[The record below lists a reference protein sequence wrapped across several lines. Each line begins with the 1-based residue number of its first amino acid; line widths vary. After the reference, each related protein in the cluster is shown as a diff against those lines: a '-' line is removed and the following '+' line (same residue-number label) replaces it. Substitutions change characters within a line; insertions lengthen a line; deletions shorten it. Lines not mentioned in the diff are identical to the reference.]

1 MKKFFVLF
9 SFLFMLSPQ
18 IVKAENIDITMSDHI
33 TIRYDE
39 TGSADVTPLN
49 ITNNTKGTPI
59 SLTGLSVENLD
70 DYELIDWGSAEKNYN
85 AIALKV
91 NGKKVLYD
99 NIYGMDFFQV
109 QPKSKGSLVFTAKD
123 RYFDSAFTKDLFK
136 INLTFDKVVKDVV
149 LTYNSNGG
157 DYVSPVKCR
166 NGDTIQL
173 PEISKGDDNKY
184 ILRGW
189 KDARGIIYRAGTE
202 YTVGAENE
210 TLTAVWV
217 KGESILTN
225 GKTFNSLIDKNITSL
240 TFTHTAIPDEYR
252 DTAVVV
258 SLDGYFPSYF
268 YVVDDQGYVS
278 PDKDGIEIK
287 ANWDASYMF
296 SGCTYFTSINL
307 DNFTPDYI
315 NNMHDMF
322 AHCYYLESLDL
333 SQFGK
338 LDVSSLEGTF
348 YDCRSLK
355 SIDLSNFETTSR
367 LNTMYKAFTGCKS
380 LETLSIPR
388 LNVSGVKKIDY
399 FLQDCAS
406 LQELDLGG
414 FYTPN
419 LTSAEYSFQGLT
431 SLKSLYLPDLNF
443 SKCNSTRW
451 MFSYNSNL
459 ELLDI
464 GDCDFGAIKEMRGMF
479 AYDYA
484 LRSINLVN
492 FNLRTSANTMELF
505 RECHNLSGVVKF
517 TYPIT
522 PWFGYD
528 QMFENCSTDTEVPL
542 VLKVTDINILPHAR
556 KMYSTKSENSNII
569 LEDRPDGT
577 VKMTFDTKCDIV
589 IDPAYIVK
597 GTTANLISP
606 AREGLKF
613 LYWYDDMGNQYQG
626 TITPTGDMVLHAEWE
641 VTGGSVLAKGSTF
654 RSRLDTSIKSMVFTS
669 YRVPSEYKATA
680 KVISDGVSIRSF
692 FYVIDGVGYISPEF
706 DDVQIY
712 SNSDSSFMIYNLASL
727 ESVDL
732 GNFDTSKVTSMREMF
747 SMLPKL
753 RSIDL
758 SKFNTSNTT
767 DISGMFFRC
776 GSLESLDLSMFD
788 TSKVTTFE
796 SLVYECSSLKELDL
810 SMLDTSKVTNMKY
823 MVIRCTSL
831 EKLNMRGI
839 NTSHVTTFDRFAS
852 GCTSLKEVDMT
863 GIDTSACKNM
873 QRMFDAC
880 SSLDTLDLS
889 SFETSKVIDFSGMFR
904 NCYKLKTLSIP
915 VFDFKS
921 INSYWNSYIDV
932 MFQNCYVLNGELVFR
947 NVRYYPYSSSKVFE
961 GAVTD
966 VNSHLT
972 LKYESPD
979 DINLL
984 TRMYNTKSANS
995 NITLD
1000 YKPVGYNKVTFN
1012 TNSSYNI
1019 DPAYVLADTDLVL
1032 ISPSVEGLEF
1042 LYWTDEFGNKYTD
1055 KITVSRDT
1063 ILTANWVVKDD
1074 ASITLVRGTELNDLL
1089 TDMAK
1094 YRNVNS
1100 IEFTY
1105 SKVPDEYRAS
1115 SYVVS
1120 LSDCGI
1126 RAYLYNIGTNSYI
1139 SPEFEGVQIY
1149 ANQDSS
1155 RMFSSLRTVTDIKLY
1170 NFDTSRVNNMLWMFS
1185 NTGVSDLDLSSFNTS
1200 NVTEFYGMFEWC
1212 SNLVNLNISN
1222 FDTSSGIDFKN
1233 MFKHCV
1239 SLSSLDVSNFDTSK
1253 GVNFSY
1259 MFAECNNLRKLDL
1272 SNFDTSKGSDFSN
1285 MFDCSYNLLDL
1296 GNFKL
1301 DFSSVT
1307 NNRYMFKDCKNLSGD
1322 IYFSNFRHLP
1332 SFTYYMYAFENTSIY
1347 STAGLYL
1354 HYANIADYPS
1364 LKVLYGQKSSK
1375 SNIVLDYKPY
1385 GSMMVTFD
1393 TNCGISIDN
1402 MYVEPS
1408 TEIELPLPVL
1418 DGLKFIKWVDDEGD
1432 EYEANDTVV
1441 VNSDMKFSAEWIAEE
1456 GSVSVLNTGN
1466 IINGLIDRNIVSL
1479 DFTSTSIPHDYKA
1492 NAKVVSVD
1500 GGIRSFYYVIDGKGY
1515 ISPEIEGVSIH
1526 ANANCMNMF
1535 RDLTTI
1541 KTFDFGNFD
1550 TSDVTNMETMF
1561 YNCKS
1566 AVSLDT
1572 VNFNTSKVTNM
1583 SHMFYSCASL
1593 TTLDLSNFDTSQ
1605 VVTLDHTFGGCT
1617 NLISA
1622 DISSFD
1628 TSSCENIGGLFRYCE
1643 NLKSVDLSNFDT
1655 SKVKTVGSM
1664 FQNCFNLEA
1673 FKTCVFDMQNL
1684 STYIDQVFMNC
1695 HKLSGD
1701 IIFKNLRSLP
1711 WYCENSFLN
1720 SSTAEG
1726 AEFTIH
1732 YMDIADLP
1740 YVKALYNSRTSNS
1753 VKLDYKPYGTM
1764 QVQFDTRCGAV
1775 VDNMYVKP
1783 NTAFELPT
1791 PVKEGLTFVKW
1802 VDTDGVEFDP
1812 SNGIDCDI
1820 VLTAVWVVNE
1830 GAEST
1835 LNTGSFINGVLP
1847 TTITSLEFTKTAIPA
1862 EYKDTA
1868 TVVSTGN
1875 GIRSFYYAIGDQG
1888 YISPEFDNVTIYANA
1903 DCSRMFSWKNLQHII
1918 FNNFDTSRVVSMFDM
1933 FAYCYYLQDLDV
1945 SMFDTSKVEN
1955 MQGMFF
1961 ECYDLYYIDITNFDY
1976 SSAKNIRGIVNECP
1990 KLSGKMLISD
2000 NYNADVLHSCA
2011 NTATDSDALF
2021 TIYYTDEG
2029 KEFAKKVYASKFKG
2043 SHVQLKSY
2051 NKTQVYLSGDDF
2063 VDFDVIAVEPN
2074 SYVELPKPIYEGLEF
2089 LYWEDNEGNTYT
2101 EGITVTQ
2108 DIDLVPRWKAVD
2120 GAELTLA
2127 TGSKINSVIT
2137 NNITTLKFTKEGIP
2151 DEYRDSATVVSVG
2164 TGIKAYYYEVGTEG
2178 YISPEFDNVTIYAN
2192 ADCSRMFNY
2201 KKLKSIQFEN
2211 FDTSRVTNMLDMFAY
2226 AFSLEDAD
2234 ITGFD
2239 TSKVTNMQGMF
2250 YQCYELRYLDFS
2262 NFDFTSARTIDG
2274 LVKEAHKL
2282 TGQIFIR
2289 SNYAS
2294 NLVVDTGFYNTA
2306 INSEGFTVYYLK
2318 EGEDLA
2324 RRLYNTKSNNSN
2336 IKIREYGKIEVSFD
2350 TDGVLDLDNIYVE
2363 PNTTLKL
2370 PIPEYEG
2377 VEFLYWEDSN
2387 GNHYNSEAQFD
2398 SDITLYAKWDLKDEV
2413 ILNTGTYINTIIS
2426 NNITSLEFTTS
2437 AIPVEYKESAKLVS
2451 KEMSKKAYY
2460 YEVGSKGYISPEV
2473 DNLPI
2478 YANEDCYNMFLGKSN
2493 LINIDLSNFD
2503 TSKVKIMYNMFA
2515 NLTKLETLDLSG
2527 FDTSNV
2533 TSMQGM
2539 FYGCSILHDLDISN
2553 FDFSSITT
2561 MRGMFWYDYKLSGKM
2576 VINSGHLL
2584 SDEGI
2589 YRSLNSCAT
2598 DNSTG
2603 FYIYYDVDG
2612 ETLAKQL
2619 YSTKSSNSNIILKD
2633 MRVCEISFD
2642 TDGLINVGNIIAD
2655 RGTTVS
2661 LPKVAYENLEF
2672 LYWEDTEGNHY
2683 TDSIVVSSD
2692 IVLKAVW
2699 EKASNLVVLKS
2710 DFSFKDYLGSDIT
2723 EFRTLD
2729 TVIPDEY
2736 KDTAQVVSDTSS
2748 KYKVYYYEVGSR
2760 AYLQSEIANERIVLN
2775 GNLNDAFSSNTT
2787 LELVDLSNLRVS
2799 NLTSMENMF
2808 SGCSSL
2814 QTVDL
2819 SSLDTTNVTTTR
2831 SMFANCTSLQYVDI
2845 STFDTPNIVS
2855 MNSMFYNCSSL
2866 ENVKLGVHNSSS
2878 LNDIGYMFY
2887 NCKMLQDME
2896 IDSLYLNNARTVE
2909 GIFKNCYRLSGYWII
2924 HTSSIP
2930 YNRPSSFFFASGD
2943 AVTPFIIYY
2952 KEGCYNLA
2960 KALYDE
2966 KSSFSNIILAEYK
2979 EHEISFDTGGNGTVD
2994 SIYAYPDKH
3003 IKLPTPECDGAE
3015 FLYWEDDAG
3024 NQYTTDIRTDNDIT
3038 LYAKWRIVEPATL
3051 VTGKE
3056 ISNIIGGSIASLEVT
3071 KTAIPD
3077 EYKDS
3082 ATLVSTDEG
3091 SKAYYYAVG
3100 TRGIYLP
3107 KQRG

>member
-1 MKKFFVLF
+1 
-9 SFLFMLSPQ
+9 MLSPQ
-18 IVKAENIDITMSDHI
+18 IVKAENIDITMSDSI
-33 TIRYDE
+33 NMTYDE
-39 TGSADVTPLN
+39 TGSAYITPLR
-49 ITNNTKGTPI
+49 IINNTKGTPI
-59 SLTGLSVENLD
+59 SLKGLSVENLE
-70 DYELIDWGSAEKNYN
+70 DYELVSWGSSEKNDKG
-85 AIALKV
+85 IALRV
-91 NGKKVLYD
+91 NGKNVRY
-99 NIYGMDFFQV
+99 NNEYAMDFFKINPQ
-109 QPKSKGSLVFTAKD
+109 SSNTLNFTAKD
-123 RYFDSAFTKDLFK
+123 RYFESGFYKDLFK
-136 INLTFDKVVKDVV
+136 VNLTFEKIIKDVV

-189 KDARGIIYRAGTE
+189 KDDRGIIYRAGTE

-258 SLDGYFPSYF
+258 SLDGYSPSYF

-278 PDKDGIEIK
+278 PDKDDIEIK
-287 ANWDASYMF
+287 ASANSAWMF
-296 SGCTYFTSINL
+296 SELPNVTNIRL
-307 DNFTPDYI
+307 DNFTADSI
-315 NNMHDMF
+315 TSMTGMF
-322 AHCYYLESLDL
+322 SSDSCLEELDL
-333 SQFGK
+333 SMFNG
-338 LDVSSLEGTF
+338 LNVISLESTFDSCSSLRT
-348 YDCRSLK
+348 
-355 SIDLSNFETTSR
+355 IDLSNFSTTSK
-367 LNTMYKAFTGCKS
+367 LNNLYKTFINCSS
-380 LETLSIPR
+380 LESLIIPN
-388 LNVSGVKKIDY
+388 LNVRGVIKMDY
-399 FLQDCAS
+399 FLKGCSS
-406 LQELDLGG
+406 LMEVDLGG

-443 SKCNSTRW
+443 SKCSSTRW
-451 MFSYNSNL
+451 MFSYCSSL
-459 ELLDI
+459 ETIDI
-464 GDCDFGAIKEMRGMF
+464 GQCDFGNIREMRGMF

-492 FNLRTSANTMELF
+492 FNLRTSANTMEMF
-505 RECHNLSGVVKF
+505 REDHKLSGYIKF

-522 PWFGYD
+522 PWYGYKY
-528 QMFENCSTDTEVPL
+528 MFENCSTDTEVPL
-542 VLKVTDINILPHAR
+542 VLKFNDVNALPHIR
-556 KMYSTKSENSNII
+556 NMYSTKSANSNII
-569 LEDRPDGT
+569 IDDRPDGT

-669 YRVPSEYKATA
+669 YKVPSEYKATA

-732 GNFDTSKVTSMREMF
+732 GNFDTSKVTTMREMF
-747 SMLPKL
+747 SILPKL

-758 SKFNTSNTT
+758 SKFNTSNVT
-767 DISGMFFRC
+767 DLSGMFFRC
-776 GSLESLDLSMFD
+776 SSLESLDLSSFD

-810 SMLDTSKVTNMKY
+810 SMLDTSKAKNMKY
-823 MVIRCTSL
+823 MIIRCTSL

-839 NTSHVTTFDRFAS
+839 DTSHVTTFDRFAT
-852 GCTSLKEVDMT
+852 GCKSLKEVDMT
-863 GIDTSACKNM
+863 GLDTSACTNM
-873 QRMFDAC
+873 QQMFDAC
-880 SSLDTLDLS
+880 ESLEFLDLS
-889 SFETSKVIDFSGMFR
+889 SFETSKVVDFSGMFR
-904 NCYKLKTLSIP
+904 NCYRLKILNLP

-932 MFQNCYVLNGELVFR
+932 MFQNCQMLNGDLLFK
-947 NVRYYPYSSSKVFE
+947 NVRYYPYYSSKVFE

-966 VNSHLT
+966 ENSHLT

-984 TRMYNTKSANS
+984 TRIYNTKSANS

-1000 YKPVGYNKVTFN
+1000 YKPIGYNKVIFN
-1012 TNSSYNI
+1012 TNSSYSM
-1019 DPAYVLADTDLVL
+1019 DPAYALTDTDLML
-1032 ISPSVEGLEF
+1032 ISPNVEGLEF

-1055 KITVSRDT
+1055 KITLNRDI
-1063 ILTANWVVKDD
+1063 ILTANWSVKEG
-1074 ASITLVRGTELNDLL
+1074 ASTTLITGVNINKLL
-1089 TDMAK
+1089 KSMIIDE
-1094 YRNVNS
+1094 NS

-1105 SKVPDEYRAS
+1105 SKVPDEYKETAS
-1115 SYVVS
+1115 IIS
-1120 LSDCGI
+1120 LDTCSI
-1126 RAYLYNIGTNSYI
+1126 RAYLYSIGDVVYI

-1149 ANQDSS
+1149 ASKS
-1155 RMFSSLRTVTDIKLY
+1155 CSHMFENLSTVNDIRFD
-1170 NFDTSRVNNMLWMFS
+1170 NFDTSMTSEMNYMFS
-1185 NTGVSDLDLSSFNTS
+1185 NCSVRELDLNSFDTSKVTYFNGMFNSCSKLEVLFISNFNTS
-1200 NVTEFYGMFEWC
+1200 NSIYFDGMFSGC
-1212 SNLVNLNISN
+1212 SKL
-1222 FDTSSGIDFKN
+1222 KE
-1233 MFKHCV
+1233 
-1239 SLSSLDVSNFDTSK
+1239 LDVSNFDTSK
-1253 GVNFSY
+1253 GIAFNS
-1259 MFAECNNLRKLDL
+1259 MFTNCDELKELDL
-1272 SNFDTSKGSDFSN
+1272 SNFDVSKGRYLSRMFFSC
-1285 MFDCSYNLLDL
+1285 DNLEDL
-1296 GNFKL
+1296 NSFKL
-1301 DFSSVT
+1301 DCSSLYDLD
-1307 NNRYMFKDCKNLSGD
+1307 YMFYGCGKLSGD
-1322 IYFSNFRHLP
+1322 IYIYNLKQTPSYVNYYYIF
-1332 SFTYYMYAFENTSIY
+1332 SFTSIDSINSLNLHYDSFNTYSNLKNLY
-1347 STAGLYL
+1347 STKS
-1354 HYANIADYPS
+1354 AD
-1364 LKVLYGQKSSK
+1364 
-1375 SNIVLDYKPY
+1375 SNIRLDYKPI
-1385 GSMMVTFD
+1385 GTMRIRFD
-1393 TNCGISIDN
+1393 TKCGLSIDPV
-1402 MYVEPS
+1402 YVVSGGSLTLINPYMEGL
-1408 TEIELPLPVL
+1408 EFVCWVDELGNEYSGDIVVDRDL
-1418 DGLKFIKWVDDEGD
+1418 DLSAKWVVKEDAVTILDTGVNFNNTVRASIINNNVTSLEFT
-1432 EYEANDTVV
+1432 DTVV
-1441 VNSDMKFSAEWIAEE
+1441 PDE
-1456 GSVSVLNTGN
+1456 
-1466 IINGLIDRNIVSL
+1466 
-1479 DFTSTSIPHDYKA
+1479 YKDDT
-1492 NAKVVSVD
+1492 KVVSVTNC
-1500 GGIRSFYYVIDGKGY
+1500 IRVFFYNIGTKGY
-1515 ISPEIEGVSIH
+1515 IAPEYEGVSIH

-1541 KTFDFGNFD
+1541 KTFDFRNFY
-1550 TSDVTNMETMF
+1550 TSDVTSMETMF

-1572 VNFNTSKVTNM
+1572 GNFNTSKVTNM
-1583 SHMFYSCASL
+1583 SHMFYGCASL
-1593 TTLDLSNFDTSQ
+1593 TNLDLSNFDTSH

-1655 SKVKTVGSM
+1655 SKVKTIGSM

-1673 FKTCVFDMQNL
+1673 FKMCVFDMQSL

-1711 WYCENSFLN
+1711 WYCEKSFLN
-1720 SSTAEG
+1720 ASTAEG

-1740 YVKALYNSRTSNS
+1740 YVKALYNSRTSDS

-1764 QVQFDTRCGAV
+1764 QIQFDTKCGAV

-1802 VDTDGVEFDP
+1802 VDAEGVEFDP
-1812 SNGIDCDI
+1812 SQGIDCDI
-1820 VLTAVWVVNE
+1820 ILNAVWVVNE

-1875 GIRSFYYAIGDQG
+1875 GIRSFYYAIGDQ
-1888 YISPEFDNVTIYANA
+1888 
-1903 DCSRMFSWKNLQHII
+1903 
-1918 FNNFDTSRVVSMFDM
+1918 
-1933 FAYCYYLQDLDV
+1933 
-1945 SMFDTSKVEN
+1945 
-1955 MQGMFF
+1955 
-1961 ECYDLYYIDITNFDY
+1961 
-1976 SSAKNIRGIVNECP
+1976 
-1990 KLSGKMLISD
+1990 
-2000 NYNADVLHSCA
+2000 
-2011 NTATDSDALF
+2011 
-2021 TIYYTDEG
+2021 
-2029 KEFAKKVYASKFKG
+2029 
-2043 SHVQLKSY
+2043 
-2051 NKTQVYLSGDDF
+2051 
-2063 VDFDVIAVEPN
+2063 
-2074 SYVELPKPIYEGLEF
+2074 
-2089 LYWEDNEGNTYT
+2089 
-2101 EGITVTQ
+2101 
-2108 DIDLVPRWKAVD
+2108 
-2120 GAELTLA
+2120 
-2127 TGSKINSVIT
+2127 
-2137 NNITTLKFTKEGIP
+2137 
-2151 DEYRDSATVVSVG
+2151 
-2164 TGIKAYYYEVGTEG
+2164 G

-2294 NLVVDTGFYNTA
+2294 NLIVDTGFYNTA

-2437 AIPVEYKESAKLVS
+2437 AIPVEYKDSAKLVS

-2460 YEVGSKGYISPEV
+2460 YEIGTKGYISPES
-2473 DNLPI
+2473 DNIPI
-2478 YANEDCYNMFLGKSN
+2478 YANEDCYNFFLGKN
-2493 LINIDLSNFD
+2493 LSNIDLTNFHTD
-2503 TSKVKIMYNMFA
+2503 YVINMYNMFA
-2515 NLTKLETLDLSG
+2515 NLKSIEKLDLSG
-2527 FDTSNV
+2527 FNTSNV
-2533 TSMQGM
+2533 TNMRGM
-2539 FYGCSILHDLDISN
+2539 FYGCDRLSDLDISN
-2553 FDFSSITT
+2553 FVYDNVTT
-2561 MRGMFWYDYKLSGKM
+2561 FRGMFWYASSLSGKM
-2576 VINSGHLL
+2576 VVTGGNTISDFDIQFAFNS
-2584 SDEGI
+2584 S
-2589 YRSLNSCAT
+2589 AT
-2598 DNSTG
+2598 SSSG
-2603 FYIYYDVDG
+2603 FYIYYDSNG
-2612 ETLAKQL
+2612 EALAKQL
-2619 YSTKSSNSNIILKD
+2619 YGTKSSNSNIILKD

-2642 TDGLINVGNIIAD
+2642 TDGLIAVDSITANK
-2655 RGTTVS
+2655 GTTVS
-2661 LPKVAYENLEF
+2661 LPKLEYDNLEF
-2672 LYWEDTEGNHY
+2672 LYWEDAEGNHY
-2683 TDSIVVSSD
+2683 TGNIVVNSD

-2699 EKASNLVVLKS
+2699 GKASNLVVLKS
-2710 DFSFKDYLGSDIT
+2710 DFSFKDYLSSNIT
-2723 EFRTLD
+2723 EFRTLN

-2748 KYKVYYYEVGSR
+2748 RYKIYYYEVGSKS
-2760 AYLQSEIANERIVLN
+2760 YLQSEIADEKIVLN

-2787 LELVDLSNLRVS
+2787 LELVDLSNLGVA
-2799 NLTSMENMF
+2799 NLTSMESMF

-2819 SSLDTTNVTTTR
+2819 SSLDTTNVTSTK
-2831 SMFANCTSLQYVDI
+2831 SMFADCTSLQYVDI
-2845 STFDTPNIVS
+2845 SNFNTPNIVT
-2855 MNSMFYNCSSL
+2855 MGSMFSGCSNL
-2866 ENVKLGVHNSSS
+2866 VNVKLGTHNSSA
-2878 LNDIGYMFY
+2878 LQDVGYMFY

-2896 IDSLYLNNARTVE
+2896 IDSLYLNNARIVE

-2930 YNRPSSFFFASGD
+2930 YSRASAFFFASGD
-2943 AVTPFIIYY
+2943 AVEPFVLYY

-2960 KALYDE
+2960 KSLYDE
-2966 KSSFSNIILAEYK
+2966 KSSFSNIILSEYK
-2979 EHEISFDTGGNGTVD
+2979 EHEIAFDTGGNGTLD
-2994 SIYAYPDKH
+2994 SIYAYPDKYVE
-3003 IKLPTPECDGAE
+3003 LPTPKCDGAE

-3024 NQYTTDIRTDNDIT
+3024 NQYTTSIRTDNDIT
-3038 LYAKWRIVEPATL
+3038 LYAKWKS
-3051 VTGKE
+3051 KE
-3056 ISNIIGGSIASLEVT
+3056 EVRSQIINGTDFNSILGNDIKIISFTS
-3071 KTAIPD
+3071 TAIPNK
-3077 EYKDS
+3077 YKPS
-3082 ATLVSTDEG
+3082 AKIISLDGNVPIYYYTDGTSAYVSPECDGVTIVANEDCYNMFHAKTNLVSIDFQNFDTSEVKVMYNMFDRLSNIEKLDLRG
-3091 SKAYYYAVG
+3091 FDTSNVTNMRGMFYGCNKLSNLDISNFVYDKVTTFRGMFWYDYKLSGKMVITGGTTLPDFDVQYAFFDTATNSSGFHIYYDANGEALAKQLYG
-3100 TRGIYLP
+3100 TKTSASNIVLEC
-3107 KQRG
+3107 KSIK